1 MNPLDLR
8 ITPSHKLGI
17 GIGAGNPGTGKV
29 TDTARSRGRDS
40 TDNCADTDISVQM
53 DWLALLVASPMWHS
67 LDADSSSNIY
77 FLHVFLRSF

>member
-40 TDNCADTDISVQM
+40 AENCADTDMLCQSK
-53 DWLALLVASPMWHS
+53 WTGLRFLLRLQCGTA
-67 LDADSSSNIY
+67 
-77 FLHVFLRSF
+77 